1 MLASN
6 VEREDAKS
14 FCVDGTWRSL
24 VARFLGV
31 EEVAGSN
38 PVVPIRIQTQDE
50 RPKTETL
57 QSVIPPTRRINTG
70 PSLDASSWAF
80 SFLGAWYA

>member
-1 MLASN
+1 
-6 VEREDAKS
+6 
-14 FCVDGTWRSL
+14 VDGTWRSL

-57 QSVIPPTRRINTG
+57 RNVIPPTRLSKER
-70 PSLDASSWAF
+70 SESR
-80 SFLGAWYA
+80 SFGLGLLVLARLFTNA

>member
-1 MLASN
+1 MLASS
-6 VEREDAKS
+6 VERKDAKS

-57 QSVIPPTRRINTG
+57 LSVIRPRGCRSKG

-80 SFLGAWYA
+80 SF